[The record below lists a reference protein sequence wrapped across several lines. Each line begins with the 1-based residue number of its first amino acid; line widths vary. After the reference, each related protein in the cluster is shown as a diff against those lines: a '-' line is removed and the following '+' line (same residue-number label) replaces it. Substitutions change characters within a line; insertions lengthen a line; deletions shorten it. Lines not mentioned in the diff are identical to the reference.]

1 MRHLLRSGSIVTLIA
16 MLALGC
22 VTPPPAG
29 VPAPATVEVL
39 PADARALRYGASAPA
54 VFDNAEMRDKIRMM
68 FGSDWTPAAQG
79 GGRLRYGAAAYFP
92 GDSRIRMLRMDGQ
105 DYIAISGCVRDILR
119 DAPRPRADPGRRRRD
134 VGAPR
139 RGRLCPVLWP
149 WPRDDGRARV
159 ACIHRQRVARRR
171 AGRAERMS
179 DGDKDPGL
187 DSGLARP
194 MAGPS

>member
-1 MRHLLRSGSIVTLIA
+1 MRHLRRSGSIVMLIA

-39 PADARALRYGASAPA
+39 PSDARALRYGASAAA

-92 GDSRIRMLRMDGQ
+92 GDSRIRMLRMDGRE
-105 DYIAISGCVRDILR
+105 YIAISGCVATSCATHRGLVLI
-119 DAPRPRADPGRRRRD
+119 RADGD
-134 VGAPR
+134 EIWA
-139 RGRLCPVLWP
+139 RL
-149 WPRDDGRARV
+149 DEGGFARYYG
-159 ACIHRQRVARRR
+159 H
-171 AGRAERMS
+171 
-179 DGDKDPGL
+179 
-187 DSGLARP
+187 
-194 MAGPS
+194 GPSMTGANVSPAFIDSAWRAVERVEPSV